1 MYRPCHEQDS
11 GFLAAPD
18 DAFRA
23 GPHVPARM
31 VPDRVFGAGPHVPAR
46 VFDAGRHA
54 SSARMISAA
63 DTPPHVAA
71 AREVLLVCAL
81 PYALPYARASMVPRR
96 REVPSWSRAACVK
109 CGLYAPSPILDGV
122 MPPPLPEQTMPCP

>member
-63 DTPPHVAA
+63 DTPPPTSQP
-71 AREVLLVCAL
+71 RERCCLCAPSPTPSPTLV
-81 PYALPYARASMVPRR
+81 PQ
-96 REVPSWSRAACVK
+96 WSRAGEK
-109 CGLYAPSPILDGV
+109 CLHGPV
-122 MPPPLPEQTMPCP
+122 PLV